1 VCVGGGGGGGEG
13 VLFWGFE
20 GWSPAEGPQMR
31 RETLLDWV
39 PAAIKDPKFYSLKH
53 VMEILTAEEEE
64 PTLTRD
70 SGVWCLFFL
79 GGGGAGKFVPRAG
92 GGGGGGQPLRFGAL

>member
-1 VCVGGGGGGGEG
+1 
-13 VLFWGFE
+13 
-20 GWSPAEGPQMR
+20 MR

-39 PAAIKDPKFYSLKH
+39 PAAIKDPKFYGLKH

-79 GGGGAGKFVPRAG
+79 GRG
-92 GGGGGGQPLRFGAL
+92 GGGGGGEKFCPQRGGGGGGGAPRGGWAPF